1 VRQLR
6 GGGAADDARRR
17 NLRGAWGGAAETFGT
32 SSCCYAHCT
41 NRLHELAD
49 STQLPPSA
57 LETLND
63 LASAAARAP
72 TLNAPGTWMVLLP
85 TAGWKVLYSCGGQR
99 EGRCEGERKE
109 DGASMLCVPRGV
121 PAARGRRRPRRLR
134 ARLGTHTHTHLAA
147 RVLLRGRGG
156 RAQQCQRCRCEG
168 ALHHGVL
175 WSGGVGSK
183 VLGTRRWGAD
193 DGRNSGV
200 RHSGL
205 RTTCG
210 LATRASALKGKFRL
224 ETAAPKRS
232 RSALGRHQ
240 GSPGSTKYHLGRL
253 AFATC

>member
-1 VRQLR
+1 MR
-6 GGGAADDARRR
+6 AARCPCC
-17 NLRGAWGGAAETFGT
+17 AW
-32 SSCCYAHCT
+32 
-41 NRLHELAD
+41 
-49 STQLPPSA
+49 
-57 LETLND
+57 
-63 LASAAARAP
+63 AAAA
-72 TLNAPGTWMVLLP
+72 
-85 TAGWKVLYSCGGQR
+85 TAAMR
-99 EGRCEGERKE
+99 
-109 DGASMLCVPRGV
+109 
-121 PAARGRRRPRRLR
+121 PAWHA
-134 ARLGTHTHTHLAA
+134 HTHLAA

-175 WSGGVGSK
+175 WSGVVGSK
-183 VLGTRRWGAD
+183 VLGARRWGAD

-240 GSPGSTKYHLGRL
+240 GSPGSTKYVNEPCMPRRKLHQAHCVRQFRRYTLLGR
-253 AFATC
+253 A